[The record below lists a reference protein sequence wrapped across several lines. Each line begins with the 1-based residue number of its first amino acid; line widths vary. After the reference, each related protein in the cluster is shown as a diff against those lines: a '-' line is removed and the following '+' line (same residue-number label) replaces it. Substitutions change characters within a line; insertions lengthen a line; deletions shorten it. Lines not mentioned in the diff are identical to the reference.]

1 MPMKNE
7 WECNFKNKFD
17 HMTEGLLFSVE
28 GFKHDRDLGQHG
40 FSLDLT
46 LNRSVDLNKRRVTVS
61 VCQI

>member
-7 WECNFKNKFD
+7 WECDFRNKF
-17 HMTEGLLFSVE
+17 HNMTEGLLFSVE

-46 LNRSVDLNKRRVTVS
+46 LNTFYRSE
-61 VCQI
+61 